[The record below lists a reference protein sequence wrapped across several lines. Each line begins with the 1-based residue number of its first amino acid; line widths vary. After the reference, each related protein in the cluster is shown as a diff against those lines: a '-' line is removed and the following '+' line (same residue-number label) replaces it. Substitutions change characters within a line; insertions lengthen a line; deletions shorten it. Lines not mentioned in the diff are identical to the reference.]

1 MPGVPPHN
9 GFVCPAAGGRQGMR
23 TVFAVVVML
32 TLLVPITALGVGA
45 QSATVKI
52 GVPVPLSG
60 GNAKMGDDIAKAAR
74 MAAEEMNA
82 KGGVLKRKIEIVA
95 FDDACDAQQAV
106 TAAHKLIDAGV
117 VAVAGG
123 YCSGAAIPA
132 SAVYHDAGVAFV
144 ADASSNPKLTDQ
156 GFANVFRVIGRDDQQ
171 GPYAAGFMMKKL
183 MAKRIAIIHDNT
195 VYAKGLADATKAA
208 LDGKPGVQVVFFDA
222 VTPGEK
228 DFSAVLTKVKSL
240 KPDVTYYTG
249 YYPEG
254 GLVAK
259 QFKELG
265 VSGKF
270 MAGDANND
278 PTFVSEAGNTS
289 EGVFITSTPLP
300 QDQSTAKAFV
310 DRYKKRWNQDPGPY
324 SALEYDAVGV
334 VVDAIKR
341 VKGTDRA
348 AIVKAIMATKAY
360 KGATGAISFDKKGDR
375 TSVLY
380 ITYIIK
386 GGKFVPYGAY

>member
-1 MPGVPPHN
+1 MRRIL
-9 GFVCPAAGGRQGMR
+9 AAI
-23 TVFAVVVML
+23 VML
-32 TLLVPITALGVGA
+32 TVLVPFTALGAGA
-45 QSATVKI
+45 QGGTIKI

-60 GNAKMGDDIAKAAR
+60 GNAKMGDDIAKAGTLAV
-74 MAAEEMNA
+74 EEWNA
-82 KGGVLKRKIEIVA
+82 KGGVLGRKLEIVS
-95 FDDACDAQQAV
+95 FDDACDAQQSV

-123 YCSGAAIPA
+123 YCSSAAIPA

-156 GFANVFRVIGRDDQQ
+156 GFENVFRVIGRDDQQ
-171 GPYAAGFMMKKL
+171 GPYAAGVMMNTLK
-183 MAKRIAIIHDNT
+183 AKRIAIIHDNT
-195 VYAKGLADATKAA
+195 LYAKGLADATKAA
-208 LDGKPGVQVVFFDA
+208 LEGKSGVQVVFFDA

-240 KPDVTYYTG
+240 NPDVTYYTG

-259 QFKELG
+259 QFKDLG

-278 PTFVSEAGNTS
+278 PTFISEAGPAS
-289 EGVFITSTPLP
+289 EGVFVTSTPLP
-300 QDQSTAKAFV
+300 QDQSTAKAFI

-324 SALEYDAVGV
+324 SALEYDAVNV
-334 VVDAIKR
+334 VINAIKQT
-341 VKGTDRA
+341 GSADRA
-348 AIVKAIMATKAY
+348 AIIKAITATKNY
-360 KGATGAISFDKKGDR
+360 QGATGAINFDKKGDR

-386 GGKFVPYGAY
+386 GGKFVPYGVS

>member
-1 MPGVPPHN
+1 MRRVLGVL
-9 GFVCPAAGGRQGMR
+9 VTLM
-23 TVFAVVVML
+23 
-32 TLLVPITALGVGA
+32 LLVPLTAPGAGA
-45 QSATVKI
+45 QGAPIRI

-60 GNAKMGDDIAKAAR
+60 GNAKMGDDIAKAATL
-74 MAAEEMNA
+74 AAEEANA
-82 KGGVLKRKIEIVA
+82 KGGLLGRKVEIMS
-95 FDDACDAQQAV
+95 FDDACDAQQSV
-106 TAAHKLIDAGV
+106 TAAHKLLDAGV

-123 YCSGAAIPA
+123 YCSSAAIPA

-156 GFANVFRVIGRDDQQ
+156 GFENVFRVIGRDDQQ
-171 GPYAAGFMMKKL
+171 GPYAAGFMMKTLK
-183 MAKRIAIIHDNT
+183 AKRIAIIHDNT
-195 VYAKGLADATKAA
+195 LYAKGLADATNAA
-208 LDGKPGVQVVFFDA
+208 LTGRAGVQVVFFDA

-254 GLVAK
+254 GLIAK
-259 QFKELG
+259 QFKDLG

-278 PTFVSEAGNTS
+278 PTFVSEAGNAS
-289 EGVFITSTPLP
+289 EGVFVTSTPLP
-300 QDQSTAKAFV
+300 QDQATAKAFI

-324 SALEYDAVGV
+324 SALEYDAVNV
-334 VVDAIKR
+334 VLNAIKQS
-341 VKGTDRA
+341 GSADRA
-348 AIVKAIMATKAY
+348 AIVKAIAATKMY
-360 KGATGAISFDKKGDR
+360 RGATGAISFDKKGDR

-386 GGKFVPYGAY
+386 DGKFVPYGVS